1 MNEYFEELYYK
12 HHQIV
17 YNVAYGV
24 LKDRQDAEDVVIEV
38 FSKLYMCLKSNVEIQ
53 NIPPW
58 LCITAKTTAIDMLRK
73 ASMSP
78 VSTRH
83 DVVAEDFVE
92 SLIRKSLADD
102 ILRDLYRKNPKWFTY
117 MSMYYVLE
125 MSYQEIADA
134 EETTAEAVKQA
145 IFRAKRYLNRKHNTL
160 GTDSTYIILLVVLR
174 LFLYDTF

>member
-73 ASMSP
+73 
-78 VSTRH
+78 VSTISVNTQQE
-83 DVVAEDFVE
+83 VVTEDFVDA
-92 SLIRKSLADD
+92 LIRKSLVDD
-102 ILRDLYRKNPKWFTY
+102 VLRDLYRKNPKWFEY
-117 MSMYYVLE
+117 MAMHYLLE
-125 MSYQEIADA
+125 MSYEEIAKAEDVNADA
-134 EETTAEAVKQA
+134 VRQA
-145 IFRAKRYLNRKHNTL
+145 IVRAKRYLNRKHNTL